1 MNGRVYYVGREAE
14 VAAHARPLL
23 DRLPLEIADCEAVRE
38 RAAPG
43 DVAIFFSEHF
53 DRFRTLC
60 LDLRRRN
67 VATLYAID
75 GILEWR
81 NAWDNRPDELACP
94 WTMRPC
100 LSHVVAAIGP
110 LQHRILASWGNENVV
125 LIGLP
130 RLDPW
135 VESWQRARA
144 HARSLPTSG
153 GPGEVEI
160 AMRKA
165 GTHPRLLVTTA
176 KCPGFTDEQL
186 ERTLHSLQ
194 AIKEHVESGGGMGEA
209 KWDVAWRLTGG
220 MAAQLGVETTA
231 TPENDLATDMS
242 RCDAVIS
249 TSSTVILEGMLRRL
263 PVALLDFHNTPIYVD
278 TAFRIQSAS
287 QVPPVLEQLRQFPHD
302 APRRHWQDFL
312 LQENLVADGRAT
324 ERMAQLVEWMSVES
338 ARCAAE
344 SRTLEFNLDDIDRR
358 ISEKSRFEFP
368 IYQQLRT
375 TRIVS
380 ETSATDTDTGWDL
393 AQWQA
398 YTEQLERENQRLE
411 RWVGEAHQVFRN
423 MHAHPVLGR
432 LLRVHEWWSRWWS
445 GEPGELAEPEDRV
458 SK

>member
-23 DRLPLEIADCEAVRE
+23 DRLPLEIADCDEVRE

-60 LDLRRRN
+60 LELRRRN

-110 LQHRILASWGNENVV
+110 LQHRVLTSWGNENVV

-130 RLDPW
+130 RLDAW
-135 VESWQRARA
+135 AESWI
-144 HARSLPTSG
+144 RSRDSG
-153 GPGEVEI
+153 LTQGKVHGKLEI
-160 AMRKA
+160 ALPETPNPR
-165 GTHPRLLVTTA
+165 RLLVTTA

-186 ERTLHSLQ
+186 ERTLRSLQ

-220 MAAQLGVETTA
+220 MAAQLGVDTTA

-278 TAFRIQSAS
+278 AAFRIQSAS
-287 QVPPVLEQLRQFPHD
+287 QVPSVLDQLGQFPHD
-302 APRRHWQDFL
+302 LPRRHWQDFL

-324 ERMAQLVEWMSVES
+324 ERMAQLVEWMSAES

-344 SRTLEFNLDDIDRR
+344 SRTLEFNLNDIDRR
-358 ISEKSRFEFP
+358 LSENSRFEFP

-375 TRIVS
+375 TRIVLGR
-380 ETSATDTDTGWDL
+380 SAADNDAGWDL
-393 AQWQA
+393 SQWQA

-432 LLRVHEWWSRWWS
+432 LLRVHEWWSRWWR